1 MTFELWVLLAASLLG
16 LVHLSA
22 ASFSFKAQVGNTYS
36 VGPRDEGLQPEGVA
50 GRLQRAQWNFLE
62 TYPLFAT
69 CVFIVYLTDSAGSL
83 SFWGAILYLGGRVL
97 FLPLYAGGVPWIRTF
112 SWNIATLGLV
122 LVGAQLFVTAS
133 A

>member
-1 MTFELWVLLAASLLG
+1 MIVATRHRATG
-16 LVHLSA
+16 
-22 ASFSFKAQVGNTYS
+22 K
-36 VGPRDEGLQPEGVA
+36 EGLQPKGVA

-97 FLPLYAGGVPWIRTF
+97 
-112 SWNIATLGLV
+112 
-122 LVGAQLFVTAS
+122 VGAQLFVPAGDHP
-133 A
+133 